1 MVGGSWLNNDG
12 LYIQYGT
19 QKAVPEVGGDYLSY
33 GETRDIEFTVVLST
47 LTTTPTIISNT
58 TFFPLNGQ
66 VFIESVNVDMETAAA
81 GGTSFSVGLMGL
93 DRSTITP
100 SPYGNTTLVNAMLL
114 ATMTAGSSQTLTG
127 GSTGAGTIVGTQP
140 AAATQ
145 GAGYITCTAA
155 GTFTGTGTAKV
166 RIRYRGIGTITQ

>member
-19 QKAVPEVGGDYLSY
+19 QKAVPEVAGDYLSY
-33 GETRDIEFTVVLST
+33 GETRDIEATIVLST

-66 VFIESVNVDMETAAA
+66 VFIESVNIDTEVAAA
-81 GGTSFSVGLMGL
+81 GGTSFSVGLMGT
-93 DRSTITP
+93 DRTTITP
-100 SPYGNTTLVNAMLL
+100 SPYGNTTLVNVL
-114 ATMTAGSSQTLTG
+114 ATATMSAGSSTTLTG
-127 GSTGAGTIVGTQP
+127 GVTGAGTIVGTQP

-145 GAGYITCTAA
+145 GSGYITATVA
-155 GTFTGTGTAKV
+155 GTFTAGTVKV
-166 RIRYRGIGTITQ
+166 RIRYRGIGTITV

>member
-1 MVGGSWLNNDG
+1 MVGGTWLNPDG
-12 LYIQYGT
+12 LFVQFGT
-19 QKAVPEVGGDYLSY
+19 NKAIPEVAGDYLSY
-33 GETRDIEFTVVLST
+33 GDTRQIEATIVLST

-66 VFIESVNVDMETAAA
+66 VFIESVTIDTEVAAA
-81 GGTSFSVGLMGL
+81 GGTSLSVGLIGT
-93 DRSTITP
+93 DRATITP
-100 SPYGNTTLVNAMLL
+100 SPYGNTTLVNAALT
-114 ATMTAGSSQTLTG
+114 ATMTAGSLQTLTG

-145 GAGYITCTAA
+145 GTAYITATAA
-155 GTFTGTGTAKV
+155 GTFTGGTVKV